1 MLYTICIALILIA
14 SVLVILAVLVQ
25 NPKSGMAANFGASN
39 QVMGVRETTNFLE
52 KFTWTM
58 AIAIVVLSLVATLA
72 MDKRFRRTPRRC
84 RSNCS
89 TPRPLPR
96 CRRPRFRPSSPHSL
110 PRLPPSNPATG
121 GGKITFSFRGDS
133 LLAEFR
139 FIPRRVSRCSR
150 SLPPGSL
157 PLGSPT
163 LSRGFLPFAVSRPL
177 GPGICPSGFCFSP
190 ASVSGSRRLRVRG
203 GFGGCAVRSPLAF
216 GAFAF
221 AISSGACCPARLCK

>member
-1 MLYTICIALILIA
+1 MLYDLHCPDSRA

-72 MDKRFRRTPRRC
+72 MDRTSSPRAIRRFRRTPRRC

-121 GGKITFSFRGDS
+121 GNNLFV
-133 LLAEFR
+133 
-139 FIPRRVSRCSR
+139 P
-150 SLPPGSL
+150 
-157 PLGSPT
+157 
-163 LSRGFLPFAVSRPL
+163 RGFTPRGISVYTSPGFPPFPVSSARFSSAWLSDAFSGLSALCRFPSFWGLAFAPPAPVFLPHP
-177 GPGICPSGFCFSP
+177 CPVP
-190 ASVSGSRRLRVRG
+190 VVSGLG
-203 GFGGCAVRSPLAF
+203 ET
-216 GAFAF
+216 
-221 AISSGACCPARLCK
+221 